1 MNYWINTYHPLAASP
16 SGPWTT
22 CQPPLPPY
30 VDASCRREPD
40 LEAQRPAITGLCRTA
55 AVKRLRCDDVVAYF
69 TVKRIY
75 EAGAVPH
82 RRLTAVLRV
91 VAEER
96 SHASAARWYEQHGFP
111 LPRNVMV
118 PGNGPLPL
126 AQTEG
131 GYRDKDGAIVLPKS
145 SQDEARVLQH
155 WEKLYQ
161 KRRYDVGAV
170 RICEP
175 IYVNVCEGYA
185 FRDHV
190 VDEVFGKAGFP
201 NTQWRF
207 ALCSAEVIRSIL
219 LLVGGESLAAHLT
232 AVRGQA

>member
-1 MNYWINTYHPLAASP
+1 MNYWINTYPPLAASP
-16 SGPWTT
+16 AGPWTT
-22 CQPPLPPY
+22 FQPPLSPY

-40 LEAQRPAITGLCRTA
+40 LEAQRPAITGLCRAA
-55 AVKRLRCDDVVAYF
+55 AVKRLRCEDVVAYF
-69 TVKRIY
+69 TVKRSCY
-75 EAGAVPH
+75 GEAAWH

-111 LPRNVMV
+111 LPRNIMV

-131 GYRDKDGAIVLPKS
+131 GYRDEDGEIVLPKS
-145 SQDEARVLQH
+145 LQDEARVLQH

-161 KRRYDVGAV
+161 QRRYDVGAV

-175 IYVNVCEGYA
+175 IYVNVREGHP
-185 FRDHV
+185 FRDHDV
-190 VDEVFGKAGFP
+190 EKVFGKAGFP

-207 ALCSAEVIRSIL
+207 APCSVEITRTIL
-219 LLVGGESLAAHLT
+219 RLAGGEDLTAQLT

>member
-22 CQPPLPPY
+22 HQPALPPY

-55 AVKRLRCDDVVAYF
+55 AVKRLHCDDVVAYF

-75 EAGAVPH
+75 EGGAAPH

-96 SHASAARWYEQHGFP
+96 SHANAARWYERHDFP
-111 LPRNVMV
+111 LPRNIMV

-131 GYRDKDGAIVLPKS
+131 GYRGDDGEVVLPKS

-161 KRRYDVGAV
+161 QRRYDVGAV
-170 RICEP
+170 RVCEP
-175 IYVNVCEGYA
+175 IYVNVREGYA
-185 FRDHV
+185 FREHI
-190 VDEVFGKAGFP
+190 VDEIFGKAGFP

-207 ALCSAEVIRSIL
+207 ACCSAEIMKSIL
-219 LLVGGESLAAHLT
+219 LLVGGDSLAAQLT
-232 AVRGQA
+232 AVRGRA

>member
-16 SGPWTT
+16 AGPWTNF
-22 CQPPLPPY
+22 QPPLPPY

-40 LEAQRPAITGLCRTA
+40 LEAQRPAITSLCRTA
-55 AVKRLRCDDVVAYF
+55 AVRRLRCDDIVAYF
-69 TVKRIY
+69 TVKRSY
-75 EAGAVPH
+75 EGSAAPH

-96 SHASAARWYEQHGFP
+96 SHASAARWYEQNGFP
-111 LPRNVMV
+111 LPRNIMV

-131 GYRDKDGAIVLPKS
+131 GYRDHDGEIVLPRS
-145 SQDEARVLQH
+145 STDEARVLQH
-155 WEKLYQ
+155 WDKLYQ
-161 KRRYDVGAV
+161 QRRYDVGAV
-170 RICEP
+170 RVCEP
-175 IYVNVCEGYA
+175 IYVNVSEGYP
-185 FRDHV
+185 FRDQT

-207 ALCSAEVIRSIL
+207 APCSIEIMRSIL
-219 LLVGGESLAAHLT
+219 VLVGGEDLAARLT
-232 AVRGQA
+232 TVRGQA